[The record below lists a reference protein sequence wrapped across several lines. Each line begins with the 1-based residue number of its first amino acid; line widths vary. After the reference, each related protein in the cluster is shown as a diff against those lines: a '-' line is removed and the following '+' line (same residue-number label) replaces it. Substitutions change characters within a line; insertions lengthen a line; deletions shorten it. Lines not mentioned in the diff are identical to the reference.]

1 MMYSRQAHQH
11 TVQLNSAIFKA
22 GYFYGKTV
30 LRLGFLFDRLL
41 RRRLK
46 EKLIFETFQRAADC
60 LLTNLQ
66 KINTIY
72 VQHFSKQN
80 VPVII
85 LNSFRDD
92 LSLIAKEK
100 TRSLQLTKFLELY
113 LINKQVETHFKY
125 LAKQCSK
132 TDLVTHCRRIREK
145 GDTELIE
152 YERNFYSNGD
162 LTNFIEEV
170 RKHYEKK
177 FLLELLKNYSLRE
190 TIRSMTGVEL
200 EERDISRYQIILD
213 DHVMFLGTEVTLK
226 YATEQFDILCLIKKK
241 YDFEVA
247 QKRSQL
253 IHKFIEAIKRRK
265 QNRIAEIYDEYHQVI
280 LKNKELLNKFRDSI
294 VIDYMKNLKAN

>member
-72 VQHFSKQN
+72 VQHFPQQN
-80 VPVII
+80 IPVNI
-85 LNSFRDD
+85 LDSFRDD

-100 TRSLQLTKFLELY
+100 TRGLQLTKFIELY
-113 LINKQVETHFKY
+113 LINKQVETSYKY

-132 TDLVTHCRRIREK
+132 TDLVTHCRRVREK
-145 GDTELIE
+145 GDAELIE
-152 YERNFYSNGD
+152 YERKFYSN
-162 LTNFIEEV
+162 
-170 RKHYEKK
+170 R
-177 FLLELLKNYSLRE
+177 
-190 TIRSMTGVEL
+190 RSM
-200 EERDISRYQIILD
+200 
-213 DHVMFLGTEVTLK
+213 
-226 YATEQFDILCLIKKK
+226 
-241 YDFEVA
+241 
-247 QKRSQL
+247 
-253 IHKFIEAIKRRK
+253 
-265 QNRIAEIYDEYHQVI
+265 
-280 LKNKELLNKFRDSI
+280 
-294 VIDYMKNLKAN
+294 

>member
-1 MMYSRQAHQH
+1 MMYSRQAHRH
-11 TVQLNSAIFKA
+11 IVQLNSAMFKA

-46 EKLIFETFQRAADC
+46 EKLIFETFQHTADC

-72 VQHFSKQN
+72 VQHFPQQN
-80 VPVII
+80 IPVNI
-85 LNSFRDD
+85 LDSFRDD

-100 TRSLQLTKFLELY
+100 TRGLQLTKFIELY
-113 LINKQVETHFKY
+113 LINKQVETSCKY

-132 TDLVTHCRRIREK
+132 TDLVTHCRRVREK
-145 GDTELIE
+145 GDAELIE
-152 YERNFYSNGD
+152 YERKFYSNGD
-162 LTNFIEEV
+162 LTNFIKEV

-190 TIRSMTGVEL
+190 TIRSMTGLEL
-200 EERDISRYQIILD
+200 EEKDISRYQVILD

-226 YATEQFDILCLIKKK
+226 YATQQFDILCLIKNK

-253 IHKFIEAIKRRK
+253 IYKFIEAIKRRK
-265 QNRIAEIYDEYHQVI
+265 QTRIAQIYDEYHQIVV
-280 LKNKELLNKFRDSI
+280 KNKELLNKFRNSI
-294 VIDYMKNLKAN
+294 VIDYMENLKAN